1 LSQLQA
7 WPFMPPPGPVVVV
20 QVCGLSADASTLIG
34 VIPPEPPQADTARA
48 IANANATPLRD
59 DPGTSTPR
67 T

>member
-1 LSQLQA
+1 
-7 WPFMPPPGPVVVV
+7 MPPPGPVVVVVV

-48 IANANATPLRD
+48 IVNANANATALRD